1 MKFSVLSRFPKQ
13 EYYGPHCRYI
23 GRSRSFFK
31 LGYAELKID
40 DLGRGIPEGDD
51 DNGDDVNY
59 ESIFS
64 IPEDELVTI
73 CIATV
78 LKRQKD
84 IEEEKKNRRKRSN

>member
-13 EYYGPHCRYI
+13 EYYGPHCTDTL
-23 GRSRSFFK
+23 GEAEAFFK

-64 IPEDELVTI
+64 IL
-73 CIATV
+73 C
-78 LKRQKD
+78 
-84 IEEEKKNRRKRSN
+84 

>member
-13 EYYGPHCRYI
+13 EYYGPHCTDTL
-23 GRSRSFFK
+23 GEAEAFK

-78 LKRQKD
+78 LKRQKILKKKRK
-84 IEEEKKNRRKRSN
+84 IEGKRSN